1 MNAVTSTLRPTT
13 AAQPSRVPLWPRLL
27 LPLAAVVA
35 FAGYVGPWVPHAAA
49 GLVVTGLDL
58 AEYVKF
64 LHPIRSGELSV
75 WREGFYLPLVAV
87 SLALSLN
94 AYHRDL
100 CYPWPVKLLFLGIAT
115 VAALNLLPPAWS
127 PAVLSSPEFRLQMLL
142 LISCLGTV
150 SISPIL
156 ALLPRSLLGLIPAG
170 VAVTAL
176 IVPVVQFWRVR
187 PAIETIYTH
196 AITPGWGMW
205 MMILGLL
212 ALPVALL
219 VMSFPKKT
227 MDKGSQF

>member
-1 MNAVTSTLRPTT
+1 MNAVTSSLRPT
-13 AAQPSRVPLWPRLL
+13 ALAEPNSVPLWPRLL
-27 LPLAAVVA
+27 LPLAALVT
-35 FAGYVGPWVPHAAA
+35 FAGYVGPWVPHQAA

-94 AYHRDL
+94 AYRRDL
-100 CYPWPVKLLFLGIAT
+100 RYPWPIKLLLLGIAT

-127 PAVLSSPEFRLQMLL
+127 PAVLSSPEFRLQTLL
-142 LISCLGTV
+142 LVSCLGTV

-156 ALLPRSLLGLIPAG
+156 ALLPRPILGLVPAG
-170 VAVTAL
+170 VALAAL
-176 IVPVVQFWRVR
+176 VVPVVQFWRIL
-187 PAIETIYTH
+187 PAIETIYAH
-196 AITPGWGMW
+196 VITPGWGLW

-212 ALPVALL
+212 ALSIALFVTSL
-219 VMSFPKKT
+219 PKETVPKKR
-227 MDKGSQF
+227 